1 MALDGDYDSACIFYS
16 GVLQQVQKLMS
27 SLGDPG
33 SQSKWTMVSGDTRGD
48 PEQGLILF
56 LPFQIQNQIKKEFDE
71 VKAIQR
77 TLAEITI
84 GMQNKPFQNK
94 IRLPATSE
102 MNAPNPAAWFRP
114 DPDVW
119 QPPNPYRDPDVWGP
133 PPMPMPLDTR

>member
-1 MALDGDYDSACIFYS
+1 M
-16 GVLQQVQKLMS
+16 
-27 SLGDPG
+27 
-33 SQSKWTMVSGDTRGD
+33 
-48 PEQGLILF
+48 
-56 LPFQIQNQIKKEFDE
+56 
-71 VKAIQR
+71 KAIQR

-119 QPPNPYRDPDVWGP
+119 QPPNPYNDPDIFGP
-133 PPMPMPLDTR
+133 PQMPIDTRWVKTIVCHGLFVKIRDKSIYIR